1 MKKISFQQQVLTGF
15 AFSILVVLAI
25 NYFAFSSIMKLNEN
39 AGAVNHT
46 QEVLNKGND
55 LYVLLLNSET
65 GQRGYVITGED
76 RYLDIYRKSVNSVD
90 DAMKS
95 LSALITDNPKQVVTT
110 DSIKHYVVEKLD
122 EMQLVI
128 NLRREAGFEKAR
140 QRVLT
145 DKGKNLMESL
155 RTHIRILFQ
164 EESRLLKLREAE
176 TEKSTQQS
184 YIIIVLGFVVV
195 MGILLY
201 MFFNITRT
209 FRLQRE
215 AEAEIKKK
223 NIELGIITDENIRK
237 NWLLTGSAQLNEK
250 IRGEHAV
257 NDLSDHII
265 KSVAG
270 YLNARMAALYLYDRT
285 SNELILCGTYSYGIH
300 QSNARAVKP
309 GEGLLGQAALDK
321 NIIVYNNIPDDYV
334 KIQSGLGNTV
344 PKNVLIA
351 PVYSGSKMQAVLE
364 LGFTEDIDQS
374 FLDYLE
380 FISENVAIA
389 IQSAKAREVMQQ
401 QSEELQA
408 QQEELQQTNEE
419 LISQTNLLQASEEE
433 LRVQQEELQQT
444 NVELEEK
451 AAQLEEKNQAVEEA
465 RTAIT
470 QKALELEQTN
480 KYKSEFLANMS
491 HELRTPLNSILIL
504 AKLLSENKAKNLSE
518 GDVKYASVI
527 YNSGNDLLTLINDIL
542 DLSKIE
548 SGKLDMN
555 FEDASIAD
563 ICEDM
568 DNMFRHVA
576 DNKKINFNI
585 DVARDVKS
593 ILGTDKQRLE
603 QVLRNLL
610 SNAFKFTSQGGN
622 ISLSFTNS
630 NDKLAMHVKDSG
642 IGIPLDKQR
651 LIFEAF
657 QQADGTTSRKYG
669 GTGLGLSISRELAS
683 LLGGEITL
691 YSKQGEGS
699 TFTLTIPYE
708 YAGTSENSTDSTTRP
723 DQYPQAMQKVTGELD
738 RVFNTASDSNCIL
751 IVEDD
756 TSFASIL
763 KDYANTKGYETIV
776 AHDGEEG
783 LKLARE
789 HKPRAILLDIMLPI
803 MNGWDVLKAIKND
816 DSLRHIPVHI
826 MSANEQYGAQAQT
839 NGALSFVEKPVST
852 NTLEQLFLSIGS
864 LFDHSTEGPDLKKVL
879 IIEDNELESAQLKEI
894 LVQHAMTAT
903 QAFTGKQGLDVLD
916 TQKFDCV
923 ILDLKLPDMD
933 GLEVLREIKSKNELR
948 NLPVII
954 NTAMDIPQH
963 IQSEIIKFSNAFII
977 KNKRSNERLMDEI
990 RLFMNKIVQD
1000 EAQYKSASLSQ
1011 AKASADVSK
1020 VNIEKALKGKKVL
1033 VADDDMRNVFALTS
1047 ILQQYDL
1054 VVEIANNGVEAL
1066 DKLKVNPDTDIVLM
1080 DIMMPE
1086 MDGYEAMR
1094 QIRSIPKFK
1103 DLPMIA
1109 LTAKAMKN
1117 DREKCLEAGANDYLP
1132 KPVDTDK
1139 LLSLMRVWLSR

>member
-1 MKKISFQQQVLTGF
+1 M
-15 AFSILVVLAI
+15 
-25 NYFAFSSIMKLNEN
+25 
-39 AGAVNHT
+39 
-46 QEVLNKGND
+46 
-55 LYVLLLNSET
+55 
-65 GQRGYVITGED
+65 
-76 RYLDIYRKSVNSVD
+76 
-90 DAMKS
+90 
-95 LSALITDNPKQVVTT
+95 
-110 DSIKHYVVEKLD
+110 
-122 EMQLVI
+122 
-128 NLRREAGFEKAR
+128 
-140 QRVLT
+140 
-145 DKGKNLMESL
+145 
-155 RTHIRILFQ
+155 
-164 EESRLLKLREAE
+164 
-176 TEKSTQQS
+176 
-184 YIIIVLGFVVV
+184 
-195 MGILLY
+195 
-201 MFFNITRT
+201 
-209 FRLQRE
+209 
-215 AEAEIKKK
+215 
-223 NIELGIITDENIRK
+223 
-237 NWLLTGSAQLNEK
+237 
-250 IRGEHAV
+250 
-257 NDLSDHII
+257 
-265 KSVAG
+265 
-270 YLNARMAALYLYDRT
+270 
-285 SNELILCGTYSYGIH
+285 
-300 QSNARAVKP
+300 
-309 GEGLLGQAALDK
+309 
-321 NIIVYNNIPDDYV
+321 
-334 KIQSGLGNTV
+334 
-344 PKNVLIA
+344 
-351 PVYSGSKMQAVLE
+351 
-364 LGFTEDIDQS
+364 
-374 FLDYLE
+374 
-380 FISENVAIA
+380 
-389 IQSAKAREVMQQ
+389 
-401 QSEELQA
+401 
-408 QQEELQQTNEE
+408 QQTNEE

-470 QKALELEQTN
+470 QKAQELEQTN

-504 AKLLSENKAKNLSE
+504 AKLLSENKANNLSE

-555 FEDASIAD
+555 FEDATITE
-563 ICEDM
+563 INEDM

-585 DVARDVKS
+585 DVALDVKP
-593 ILGTDKQRLE
+593 ILNTDKQRLE

-622 ISLSFTNS
+622 ISLAFAHN
-630 NDKLAMHVKDSG
+630 NDKLAIHVKDSG
-642 IGIPLDKQR
+642 IGIPIEKQR

-708 YAGTSENSTDSTTRP
+708 YTGSANNNNMTGSAEPQPWPDAIRDVTAGMDS
-723 DQYPQAMQKVTGELD
+723 
-738 RVFNTASDSNCIL
+738 VFNTPSGSNRIL

-756 TSFASIL
+756 TNFASIL
-763 KDYANTKGYETIV
+763 KDYANAKGYETLV

-783 LKLARE
+783 LRLAME
-789 HKPRAILLDIMLPI
+789 YKPRAILLDIMLPV

-816 DSLRHIPVHI
+816 DGLRHIPVHM

-864 LFDHSTEGPDLKKVL
+864 LFDHPSETSVYKKVL
-879 IIEDNELESAQLKEI
+879 IIEDNELESAQLKDI
-894 LVQHAMTAT
+894 LAQHTMTAT
-903 QAFTGKQGLDVLD
+903 QAFNGRQGLDLLE
-916 TQKFDCV
+916 THKFDCV

-933 GLEVLREIKSKNELR
+933 GLDVLREIKSKNELR
-948 NLPVII
+948 ALPVII
-954 NTAMDIPQH
+954 NTAMDIPLH

-990 RLFMNKIVQD
+990 RLFMNKIVK
-1000 EAQYKSASLSQ
+1000 EEVQYQSGSVSATKTTT
-1011 AKASADVSK
+1011 AASK

-1066 DKLKVNPDTDIVLM
+1066 DKLKANPDTDIVLM

-1094 QIRSIPKFK
+1094 RIRTMPQFK
-1103 DLPMIA
+1103 ELPMIA